1 MGRLALPFGVF
12 LVALVVRLVHIWQIR
27 SAPFFTV
34 LMGDSR
40 GYDAWGQRIAAGD
53 WVGSDVFYQAPLYP
67 YFLGTVYTL
76 AGHDLLV
83 VRLCQAVLGAA
94 SCALLGMTASR
105 LFGRRAGLIAGLG
118 LALYAPAIFFDG
130 ILQKTVLDVFFVCLS
145 LWIVSRIIESTDRSH
160 RSSRVLASV
169 GGLGLAMGG
178 LALTRE
184 NAMVFVA
191 VILLWIF
198 TGGPF
203 GPSFGPSRRSSSRS
217 HAHASEGGQRVRM
230 ACVFLLGIAIVLVP
244 VAIRNSIVG
253 GGFFVTTAQF
263 GPNFYLGNNATADG
277 TAQSLRVGRGSAE
290 YERQDATELAEHA
303 LGRRLTPAEVSEYW
317 TNRALGFISSQPI
330 AWLELMARKFALL
343 WNKTEMLDTE
353 SQESYAQW
361 STVLR
366 IGGLIGHFGVLAP
379 LALIG
384 VWTTWPDRKRL
395 WVLYAMVAAYAASV
409 LLFFIYARYRFPL
422 VPFLML
428 FAAVG
433 LQSIPSLI
441 AHSGSFNARQL
452 FSNGAGTPPPARPNA
467 DASPRIHSSSARH
480 GRRRLRVLMPAAVL
494 VIIIIFTNWPVLSAD
509 LMRAITEHNLGA
521 ALQTDGHVDEAIDH
535 YRRALEFKP
544 DHAPALNNL
553 GAALASKG
561 DVTQAIDNYE
571 RAITIVPDYASA
583 HYNLANALL
592 RTGHPEKAAEH
603 LKTALQSAPGS
614 AEVHNNLGIALMD
627 KGEFDAAIFEFRK
640 ALEYEPNS
648 SKSHRNLGNALASAG
663 HGRDAIQEL
672 RQAVALDPRDG
683 PAHYDLATLLM
694 EAQQPAE
701 AAAEFRLALALMPE
715 SVDVLNNLGIAL
727 GSLGKLDEAIEMFR
741 RALSLQSGFAPA
753 KANLAAAIQARS
765 STR

>member
-105 LFGRRAGLIAGLG
+105 LFGSRAGLIAGLG
-118 LALYAPAIFFDG
+118 LTLYAPAIFFDG

-145 LWIVSRIIESTDRSH
+145 LWIVSRIIESTDRSP

-203 GPSFGPSRRSSSRS
+203 GPFFGPSRRSSPRS
-217 HAHASEGGQRVRM
+217 HVSEGGQRVRM

-253 GGFFVTTAQF
+253 GGFYVTTAQF

-366 IGGLIGHFGVLAP
+366 IGGLIGHFGVLVP

-428 FAAVG
+428 FAAAG
-433 LQSIPSLI
+433 LSRIGEIAEQLGFSLRPAPAAMPSRGRPGRGEGISVSTRRGWGPGASGKKLASKTATAASALI
-441 AHSGSFNARQL
+441 AAIVFC
-452 FSNGAGTPPPARPNA
+452 
-467 DASPRIHSSSARH
+467 
-480 GRRRLRVLMPAAVL
+480 
-494 VIIIIFTNWPVLSAD
+494 NWPVLSAD

-561 DVTQAIDNYE
+561 DVNQAIDNYE

-627 KGEFDAAIFEFRK
+627 RGEFDAAIFEFRK

-694 EAQQPAE
+694 EAEQPAE
-701 AAAEFRLALALMPE
+701 AAAEFRLALELMPE
-715 SVDVLNNLGIAL
+715 SADVLNNLGIAL

-741 RALSLQSGFAPA
+741 RALSLQPGFAPA

>member
-1 MGRLALPFGVF
+1 MGRLALPVGVF
-12 LVALVVRLVHIWQIR
+12 FAALIVRLLHVWQIR
-27 SAPFFTV
+27 AAPFFTV

-40 GYDAWGQRIAAGD
+40 GYDAWGQRIAAGE
-53 WVGSDVFYQAPLYP
+53 WIGSDVFYQAPLYP
-67 YFLGTVYTL
+67 YFLGTIYTV

-83 VRLCQAVLGAA
+83 VRLVQAVIGAA
-94 SCALLGMTASR
+94 SCALLSLTAMR
-105 LFGRRAGLIAGLG
+105 LFDRRAGLIAGLG
-118 LALYAPAIFFDG
+118 FALYAPAIFFDG

-145 LWIVSRIIESTDRSH
+145 QWLMSRILRHQSTH
-160 RSSRVLASV
+160 PHPPPLAGKQSKLRRDKPPDV
-169 GGLGLAMGG
+169 VAPWVFLGLAMGG

-191 VILLWIF
+191 VILLWI
-198 TGGPF
+198 TLDP
-203 GPSFGPSRRSSSRS
+203 RTR
-217 HAHASEGGQRVRM
+217 RVRLR
-230 ACVFLLGIAIVLVP
+230 AAAGFLLGIAIVLVP

-253 GGFFVTTAQF
+253 GGFYVTTAQF
-263 GPNFYLGNNATADG
+263 GPNFYLGNNASADG

-290 YERQDATELAEHA
+290 YERQDATELAEYA

-317 TNRALGFISSQPI
+317 TNRALGFISSQP
-330 AWLELMARKFALL
+330 ADWLELMARKFALL

-361 STVLR
+361 SSVIR
-366 IGGLIGHFGVLAP
+366 IGAIVGHFGVLVP

-384 VWTTWPDRKRL
+384 VWTTWPERKRL

-428 FAAVG
+428 FAAAG
-433 LQSIPSLI
+433 LS
-441 AHSGSFNARQL
+441 
-452 FSNGAGTPPPARPNA
+452 
-467 DASPRIHSSSARH
+467 
-480 GRRRLRVLMPAAVL
+480 RLREIGEQMRASLTPAPALVSPKLAAKTRASEGGATSEKKLAGKAAVAAAVL
-494 VIIIIFTNWPVLSAD
+494 ATVVFCNWPVLSAD

-521 ALQTDGHVDEAIDH
+521 ALQTDGRVDEAIEH
-535 YRRALEFKP
+535 YRRALEYKP

-561 DVTQAIDNYE
+561 DVTQAIDHYE
-571 RAITIVPDYASA
+571 RAIAIVPDYASA

-592 RTGHPEKAAEH
+592 RTGKPEKAAEH
-603 LKTALQSAPGS
+603 LRTALRSAPGS

-627 KGEFDAAIFEFRK
+627 TRDFDAAAVEFRK
-640 ALEYEPNS
+640 ALEFEPHS
-648 SKSHRNLGNALASAG
+648 AKSHRNLGNALASSG
-663 HGRDAIQEL
+663 QGREAIQEL

-694 EAQQPAE
+694 EAEQPAE
-701 AAAEFRLALALMPE
+701 AAAEFRLALELMPE

-727 GSLGKLDEAIEMFR
+727 GSLGKIDEAIEMFG
-741 RALSLQSGFAPA
+741 RALALQPGFAPA
-753 KANLAAAIQARS
+753 KANLAAALKAR
-765 STR
+765 

>member
-1 MGRLALPFGVF
+1 MGRLALPVGVF
-12 LVALVVRLVHIWQIR
+12 FAALIVRLLHVWQIH
-27 SAPFFTV
+27 SAPFFTI

-40 GYDAWGQRIAAGD
+40 SYDAWAQRIAAGE

-67 YFLGTVYTL
+67 YVLGTIYAV

-83 VRLCQAVLGAA
+83 VRICQAAIGAA
-94 SCALLGMTASR
+94 SCALLGLTASR

-145 LWIVSRIIESTDRSH
+145 LWLMSRILQREDQPQ
-160 RSSRVLASV
+160 VVPWKPWLF
-169 GGLGLAMGG
+169 LGLAMGG

-191 VILLWIF
+191 VILLWIIS
-198 TGGPF
+198 G
-203 GPSFGPSRRSSSRS
+203 SASRRS
-217 HAHASEGGQRVRM
+217 ASEGGPRWRT
-230 ACVFLLGIAIVLVP
+230 AGAFLLGIAIVLFP

-253 GGFFVTTAQF
+253 GGFYVTTAQF
-263 GPNFYLGNNATADG
+263 GPNFYLGNNANADG

-290 YERQDATELAEHA
+290 YERQDATELAEYA

-317 TNRALGFISSQPI
+317 TNRALGFISSQP
-330 AWLELMARKFALL
+330 ADWLELMARKFALL

-361 STVLR
+361 SSVIR
-366 IGGLIGHFGVLAP
+366 IAAIVGHFGVLVP

-384 VWTTWPDRKRL
+384 VWTTWPERKRL

-428 FAAVG
+428 FAAAG
-433 LQSIPSLI
+433 LS
-441 AHSGSFNARQL
+441 
-452 FSNGAGTPPPARPNA
+452 
-467 DASPRIHSSSARH
+467 
-480 GRRRLRVLMPAAVL
+480 RLREVGEQMGAILTQVPAAMPSRGRPGRGEGISVSTRRWAPSASGNKL
-494 VIIIIFTNWPVLSAD
+494 ESKAAVSATVTVVSAIVFCNWPVLSAD

-521 ALQTDGHVDEAIDH
+521 ALQTDGRVDEAINH
-535 YRRALEFKP
+535 YRRALAFKP

-553 GAALASKG
+553 GVALASKG

-571 RAITIVPDYASA
+571 RAIAIVPDYASA

-592 RTGHPEKAAEH
+592 RTGKPEQAAEH
-603 LKTALQSAPGS
+603 LRTALQSAPGS

-627 KGEFDAAIFEFRK
+627 KGEFDAAAGEFRK
-640 ALEYEPNS
+640 ALEYEPRS
-648 SKSHRNLGNALASAG
+648 AKSHRNLGNALASAG

-683 PAHYDLATLLM
+683 PAHYDLATMLM
-694 EAQQPAE
+694 EAEQPAE
-701 AAAEFRLALALMPE
+701 AAAEFRLALELMPE
-715 SVDVLNNLGIAL
+715 AVDVLNNLGIAL
-727 GSLGKLDEAIEMFR
+727 GSLGKIDEAIEMFR
-741 RALSLQSGFAPA
+741 RALALQPGFAPA
-753 KANLAAAIQARS
+753 KANLAAALQAR
-765 STR
+765 